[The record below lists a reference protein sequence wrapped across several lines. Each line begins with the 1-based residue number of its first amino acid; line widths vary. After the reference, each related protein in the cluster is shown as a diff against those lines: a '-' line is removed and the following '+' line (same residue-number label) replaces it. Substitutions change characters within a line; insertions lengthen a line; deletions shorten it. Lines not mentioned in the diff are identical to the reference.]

1 MLVMVARAKVSAVE
15 RQLPRAPAQ
24 EIKEEEAR
32 VTEVAL
38 AAPLAK
44 VTEERREEERKEP
57 AAVRVTMMPLPSRSS
72 MPRARVT
79 ARAAR
84 ALFRSCTLAALA
96 DIACRSDGGYQI
108 EHMSV
113 GVQPRNEIL
122 GDCGASVTAV
132 NAVASLLD
140 FEEAGRVRVALL
152 MQLGRTHSVL
162 APFE

>member
-57 AAVRVTMMPLPSRSS
+57 AAVRVTMMP
-72 MPRARVT
+72 
-79 ARAAR
+79 
-84 ALFRSCTLAALA
+84 FALA
-96 DIACRSDGGYQI
+96 
-108 EHMSV
+108 
-113 GVQPRNEIL
+113 L
-122 GDCGASVTAV
+122 V
-132 NAVASLLD
+132 NATRKGDGKGGPGFVQIVHLGSLS
-140 FEEAGRVRVALL
+140 RYS
-152 MQLGRTHSVL
+152 MQK
-162 APFE
+162 